1 MHHIH
6 QLLNEINLF
15 YFTNIHL
22 FQNFSADYELSPKQ
36 CAEVVAY
43 TQLVKDKLVPALEFV
58 WWVDSKNF
66 VEFSRPTYANCLP
79 FPLNVS
85 IKAPI
90 SRFVVGFNH
99 QICLFPTIFQFYY
112 PGQYENRAKELIA
125 ALYKEEEDYEV
136 IETAVRF
143 NATFEN
149 CIYQVII
156 LPLQVYKQAME
167 CITMLSV
174 KLGDKEFFYGQ
185 TPCSLDAVVF
195 AHLAP
200 LLKAPLPSAALQ
212 NNLKACTN
220 LNRFVSR
227 ILQRYF
233 SKDVQGKTIDA

>member
-1 MHHIH
+1 MHQSAPNNVLSSSKSYAKFSGAPLKLNPTNNPMRTPTGVLPVLRHNKTTLTKFDEISAHLRKHVIYLHHIH

-15 YFTNIHL
+15 CFTNVHL

-90 SRFVVGFNH
+90 SWFVVGLNH
-99 QICLFPTIFQFYY
+99 PICLFPTIFQFYY

-143 NATFEN
+143 NTTFKN
-149 CIYQVII
+149 CIYEVII
-156 LPLQVYKQAME
+156 FHCRYTSKRWNA
-167 CITMLSV
+167 S
-174 KLGDKEFFYGQ
+174 
-185 TPCSLDAVVF
+185 PCCL
-195 AHLAP
+195 
-200 LLKAPLPSAALQ
+200 
-212 NNLKACTN
+212 
-220 LNRFVSR
+220 
-227 ILQRYF
+227 
-233 SKDVQGKTIDA
+233 